1 MNIKQSK
8 LTIFIE
14 VLIFI
19 ASYFPLFF
27 ILLVKDVNPL
37 FYKNKITVSDFFNN
51 PETSLPLFLLSL
63 FSLVIVTI
71 MMRFA
76 LKKDIDSND
85 IKINIKS
92 SVLVRG
98 DMLNYTIPFL
108 VGLIGFSYEDWTTTL
123 SMLVFLTFMFFFL
136 KKDGSLLL
144 NPMLLLL
151 GINLYR
157 ITYTEKFDVKG
168 EYKTCD
174 VLSYKTNKKEMQI
187 KSLGSINLLRV

>member
-19 ASYFPLFF
+19 ASYFPLFI
-27 ILLVKDVNPL
+27 ILLIKDVNPL
-37 FYKNKITVSDFFNN
+37 FYKNKITICGFFNN

-63 FSLVIVTI
+63 FSLVIITI
-71 MMRFA
+71 IMRFA

-92 SVLVRG
+92 SILVRG

-108 VGLIGFSYEDWTTTL
+108 VGLIGFSYDNWTTTL
-123 SMLVFLTFMFFFL
+123 SMLVFLTFMFLFL

-157 ITYTEKFDVKG
+157 ITYTETFDVKG
-168 EYKTCD
+168 KCKTCD
-174 VLSYKTNKKEMQI
+174 VLSYKTNKKETQI
-187 KSLGSINLLRV
+187 KSLGSINLLRI